1 MAKFVDNE
9 NYDSILEEAKSAKPV
24 KRLRILKRV
33 LIAVSIVSVLIIVLF
48 FLSLGATGFFIKNE
62 KYTVV
67 LDAITKFSPLINL
80 AFVSFVPSLLGITIV
95 RSFERSAINRQ
106 IEELRIKR
114 EEPELLNKTKQTL
127 ETESESGGNQTVN
140 ASAAGDFKPDEALC
154 ERQSAVQ
161 PTAGENKLDD
171 LKERVDINERVNDMR
186 RYIVYD
192 IFTMLLLVLSFLV
205 LAFPFVTILGE
216 KYGVFDLYKSSLK
229 DPKSSWLS
237 FNIEENVYL
246 DICIEVFNLKPG
258 IPLEIITVYFV
269 IFSTFFPIV
278 CCLIMTFMRII
289 PLIVSCSNAQNNIK
303 NEKMVITTAET
314 SRIKWH
320 GTVEA
325 EIYCWFLVVIPYAIL
340 FYGLYKYIGGD
351 MNNELFSVS
360 PLWLIVS
367 TLFFIGSVVIMA
379 VKRASFKGNDQVRKD
394 MIYFRLYR
402 GEAMKY
408 NKKLKKQKKI

>member
-24 KRLRILKRV
+24 KRLHLAKKIM
-33 LIAVSIVSVLIIVLF
+33 IAVEIVAGVIIGLCCLATAATTLFANSENYSAMLDTTIYLLPIALFALTASIPSFFGIIIL
-48 FLSLGATGFFIKNE
+48 
-62 KYTVV
+62 
-67 LDAITKFSPLINL
+67 
-80 AFVSFVPSLLGITIV
+80 

-114 EEPELLNKTKQTL
+114 EEAELLNKTKQTL
-127 ETESESGGNQTVN
+127 KTESEADGNQTVN
-140 ASAAGDFKPDEALC
+140 ASAAGDFKPDEVLS

-171 LKERVDINERVNDMR
+171 LKERVDVNERVNDMR

-229 DPKSSWLS
+229 DTKAWLS
-237 FNIEENVYL
+237 FNIEENVYS

-258 IPLEIITVYFV
+258 IPLEIVTVYFAL
-269 IFSTFFPIV
+269 FSTFFPIGL
-278 CCLIMTFMRII
+278 CLIMVVTQII

-303 NEKMVITTAET
+303 NENMVITTAET
-314 SRIKWH
+314 SRIKRR
-320 GTVEA
+320 GSIDSG
-325 EIYCWFLVVIPYAIL
+325 IYSWILVVIPYGIL
-340 FYGLYKYIGGD
+340 FYGMYKYVGGG
-351 MNNELFSVS
+351 MNNELFSVN

-367 TLFFIGSVVIMA
+367 ALLFIGSVVIMA

-394 MIYFRLYR
+394 MIYFKLYR

>member
-48 FLSLGATGFFIKNE
+48 FLSLGAAGFFIKNE

-67 LDAITKFSPLINL
+67 LDAITKFSPLIIF

-114 EEPELLNKTKQTL
+114 EEAELLNKTKQTL
-127 ETESESGGNQTVN
+127 ETESESDGNQTVN
-140 ASAAGDFKPDEALC
+140 ASAAGDFKPDEALS

-161 PTAGENKLDD
+161 PTPGENKLDD
-171 LKERVDINERVNDMR
+171 LKERVDVNERANDMR

-229 DPKSSWLS
+229 DPKAWLS
-237 FNIEENVYL
+237 FNIEENVYS

-258 IPLEIITVYFV
+258 IPLEIITVYFAL
-269 IFSTFFPIV
+269 FSTLFPIA
-278 CCLIMTFMRII
+278 CCLIMVVSQII

-314 SRIKWH
+314 SRIKWR
-320 GTVEA
+320 GSIDSG
-325 EIYCWFLVVIPYAIL
+325 IYGWIFIVMPYAIL

-351 MNNELFSVS
+351 MNNELFSVN

-367 TLFFIGSVVIMA
+367 VLLFIGSVVIMA
-379 VKRASFKGNDQVRKD
+379 VKRASFKGNGQLRKD
-394 MIYFRLYR
+394 MIYFKLYR

>member
-24 KRLRILKRV
+24 KRLHLAKKIMIAVEIVADVIIGLCCLATAATTLFANSENYSAMLDTTIYLLPIALFA
-33 LIAVSIVSVLIIVLF
+33 LIASIPSFFGIIILR
-48 FLSLGATGFFIKNE
+48 G
-62 KYTVV
+62 
-67 LDAITKFSPLINL
+67 
-80 AFVSFVPSLLGITIV
+80 
-95 RSFERSAINRQ
+95 FERSAINRQ
-106 IEELRIKR
+106 IEEIRIKR
-114 EEPELLNKTKQTL
+114 EEAELLNKTKQTL
-127 ETESESGGNQTVN
+127 KTESEADGNQTSN
-140 ASAAGDFKPDEALC
+140 ASAVGNSEPDEALS

-171 LKERVDINERVNDMR
+171 LKERVDVNERVNDMR

-229 DPKSSWLS
+229 DTKAWFSI
-237 FNIEENVYL
+237 NIEKNVYS

-258 IPLEIITVYFV
+258 IPLEIITVYFAL
-269 IFSTFFPIV
+269 FSTFFPIG
-278 CCLIMTFMRII
+278 CCLIMVVTKIV

-314 SRIKWH
+314 SRIKWR
-320 GTVEA
+320 GSIDS
-325 EIYCWFLVVIPYAIL
+325 EIYAWIFVVIPYGIL
-340 FYGLYKYIGGD
+340 FYGMYKYVGGE
-351 MNNELFSVS
+351 MNNELFSVN

-367 TLFFIGSVVIMA
+367 VLLFIGSVVIMA

-394 MIYFRLYR
+394 MIYFKLYR
-402 GEAMKY
+402 GEAIKY

>member
-9 NYDSILEEAKSAKPV
+9 NYDSILDEAKSAKPV

-48 FLSLGATGFFIKNE
+48 FIAMGATGFFIKNG

-67 LDAITKFSPLINL
+67 LDAITKFSPLIII
-80 AFVSFVPSLLGITIV
+80 AFVSFTPSLLGIIIV
-95 RSFERSAINRQ
+95 RNFERSAINRQ

-114 EEPELLNKTKQTL
+114 EEAERLNKTNQEL
-127 ETESESGGNQTVN
+127 ETESEADGNQTVN
-140 ASAAGDFKPDEALC
+140 ASAAGDFKPDEALS
-154 ERQSAVQ
+154 EQQSAVQ
-161 PTAGENKLDD
+161 PTADENKLDN

-216 KYGVFDLYKSSLK
+216 KYGVFDIYKSSLK
-229 DPKSSWLS
+229 DPKAWFSI
-237 FNIEENVYL
+237 NIEENIYS

-258 IPLEIITVYFV
+258 IPLEMITVYFAL
-269 IFSTFFPIV
+269 FSTFFPIC
-278 CCLIMTFMRII
+278 CCLIMVVTQII

-314 SRIKWH
+314 SRIKWR
-320 GTVEA
+320 GSIDSG
-325 EIYCWFLVVIPYAIL
+325 IYGWIFVVIPYGIL
-340 FYGLYKYIGGD
+340 FYGMYKYVGGE
-351 MNNELFSVS
+351 MNNELFSVN

-367 TLFFIGSVVIMA
+367 ALLFIGSVVIMSI
-379 VKRASFKGNDQVRKD
+379 KRASFKGNDQVRKD
-394 MIYFRLYR
+394 MIYFKLYR
-402 GEAMKY
+402 GEAMKF
-408 NKKLKKQKKI
+408 NKKLKKQNKI

>member
-127 ETESESGGNQTVN
+127 ETESESDGNQTVN

>member
-127 ETESESGGNQTVN
+127 ETESESDGNQTVN

-367 TLFFIGSVVIMA
+367 TLVFIGSVVIMA

>member
-67 LDAITKFSPLINL
+67 LDAITKFSPLIIL

-106 IEELRIKR
+106 IEEIRIKR

-127 ETESESGGNQTVN
+127 ETESESDGNQTVN

-171 LKERVDINERVNDMR
+171 LKERVDINERVNDMC

-408 NKKLKKQKKI
+408 NKKLTKQKKI

>member
-9 NYDSILEEAKSAKPV
+9 NYDSILDEAKSAKPV

-48 FLSLGATGFFIKNE
+48 FLAMGATGFFIKNG

-67 LDAITKFSPLINL
+67 LDALTKFSPLIII
-80 AFVSFVPSLLGITIV
+80 AFVSFAPSLLGIIIV
-95 RSFERSAINRQ
+95 RNFERSAINRQ

-114 EEPELLNKTKQTL
+114 EEAERLNKTNQAL
-127 ETESESGGNQTVN
+127 ETESEADGNQTVN
-140 ASAAGDFKPDEALC
+140 ASAAGDFKPDEALS
-154 ERQSAVQ
+154 EQQSAVQ
-161 PTAGENKLDD
+161 PTADEDKLDN

-216 KYGVFDLYKSSLK
+216 KYGVFDIYKSSLK
-229 DPKSSWLS
+229 NPKAWFSI
-237 FNIEENVYL
+237 NIEENIYS

-258 IPLEIITVYFV
+258 IPLEMITVYFAL
-269 IFSTFFPIV
+269 FSTFFPIC
-278 CCLIMTFMRII
+278 CCLIMVVTQII

-314 SRIKWH
+314 SRIKWR
-320 GTVEA
+320 GSIDSG
-325 EIYCWFLVVIPYAIL
+325 IYGWIFVVIPYGIL
-340 FYGLYKYIGGD
+340 FYGMYKYVGGE
-351 MNNELFSVS
+351 MNNELFSVN

-367 TLFFIGSVVIMA
+367 ALLFIGSVVIMSI
-379 VKRASFKGNDQVRKD
+379 KRASFKGNDQVRKD
-394 MIYFRLYR
+394 MIYFKLYR
-402 GEAMKY
+402 SEAMKF
-408 NKKLKKQKKI
+408 NKKLKKQNKI

>member
-1 MAKFVDNE
+1 M
-9 NYDSILEEAKSAKPV
+9 
-24 KRLRILKRV
+24 
-33 LIAVSIVSVLIIVLF
+33 
-48 FLSLGATGFFIKNE
+48 
-62 KYTVV
+62 
-67 LDAITKFSPLINL
+67 
-80 AFVSFVPSLLGITIV
+80 
-95 RSFERSAINRQ
+95 
-106 IEELRIKR
+106 
-114 EEPELLNKTKQTL
+114 
-127 ETESESGGNQTVN
+127 
-140 ASAAGDFKPDEALC
+140 
-154 ERQSAVQ
+154 
-161 PTAGENKLDD
+161 
-171 LKERVDINERVNDMR
+171 
-186 RYIVYD
+186 
-192 IFTMLLLVLSFLV
+192 
-205 LAFPFVTILGE
+205 
-216 KYGVFDLYKSSLK
+216 
-229 DPKSSWLS
+229 
-237 FNIEENVYL
+237 
-246 DICIEVFNLKPG
+246 FNLKPG